1 VQANG
6 KGRISIVAK
15 SFLDTNILIYQLDA
29 RDPVKQERCRGIV
42 KALVSS
48 HEAVISTQILQEFY
62 VACTTKLKVK
72 PILVKGIM
80 HGFENMEVVTI
91 GAELISEAIDTSLQY
106 QLSFWDALVV
116 VAAESAKCKYLLT
129 EDLNEGQ
136 IVRKVRIQNPLKV
149 NE

>member
-1 VQANG
+1 M
-6 KGRISIVAK
+6 AK
-15 SFLDTNILIYQLDA
+15 SFLDTNMLIYLLDA
-29 RDPVKQERCRGIV
+29 RDPVKQRRCRGIV
-42 KALVSS
+42 KALASS
-48 HEAVISTQILQEFY
+48 HEAVISTQVLQEFH

-72 PILVKGIM
+72 PLLVKAIM

-136 IVRKVRIQNPLKV
+136 IVRKVRIQNPLKLDQ
-149 NE
+149 

>member
-1 VQANG
+1 M
-6 KGRISIVAK
+6 AK

-29 RDPVKQERCRGIV
+29 RDPVKQGRCRGIV
-42 KALVSS
+42 KALASS
-48 HEAVISTQILQEFY
+48 HEAVISTQVLQEFY

-72 PILVKGIM
+72 PLLVKAIM
-80 HGFENMEVVTI
+80 HGFENMEVVTV

-106 QLSFWDALVV
+106 QLSFWDALGV

-129 EDLNEGQ
+129 EDLNEGK

-149 NE
+149 DQ